1 MSPIGRRRLVVA
13 GALALAAGGPAA
25 AAPTPAANLPSAELD
40 QLTRAWRRLLGA
52 DDAPSLTDAQ
62 IDEIRQQRDVLL
74 ERILAFRA
82 RSAADVLA
90 KLRVAD
96 MIEPFADAAEDGDVK
111 AIWALSVMADLERLT
126 GPTKRT
132 R

>member
-1 MSPIGRRRLVVA
+1 MSKPAKTPDVA
-13 GALALAAGGPAA
+13 RVAAEISRDGQDGDV
-25 AAPTPAANLPSAELD
+25 LHF
-40 QLTRAWRRLLGA
+40 LTRTLQAHIL
-52 DDAPSLTDAQ
+52 DAEPT
-62 IDEIRQQRDVLL
+62 
-74 ERILAFRA
+74 
-82 RSAADVLA
+82 DVLA